1 MISPRKSS
9 GSCATVYRELR
20 LCDQQQFGSQSSVME
35 LYPLDSWPA
44 TATCLGRWTTR
55 AARVAVLIVASVF
68 AVQAPAQ
75 ATAENPAAFK
85 PMHWDNLMPPGR
97 DPMQEVRTKTVGGV
111 VPEGG
116 STETALMDKLRP
128 VWDNAPTRSELDG
141 AKVKMSGYVVPLDT
155 NRGQTK
161 EFLLVPYF
169 GACIHVPPPPANQIV
184 HVVLGSPK
192 SMRTMDMVSVSGA
205 LKTQRKDSP
214 MGMSGYS
221 MRALLIE
228 PYKPQLPQ

>member
-1 MISPRKSS
+1 MK
-9 GSCATVYRELR
+9 
-20 LCDQQQFGSQSSVME
+20 
-35 LYPLDSWPA
+35 LYPLDSLPA
-44 TATCLGRWTTR
+44 MAAGMSRWMT
-55 AARVAVLIVASVF
+55 RVALAVVLMGACAF
-68 AVQAPAQ
+68 AVQAPGQ
-75 ATAENPAAFK
+75 VNVENPAAFK
-85 PMHWDNLMPPGR
+85 PMHWDNLMPPGW
-97 DPMQEVRTKTVGGV
+97 DPWREVRVTTAGAS

-116 STETALMDKLRP
+116 STEIALMNKLRP

-205 LKTQRKDSP
+205 LKIQRKDSP

-221 MRALLIE
+221 MRALPIQCAGLR
-228 PYKPQLPQ
+228 PCLS